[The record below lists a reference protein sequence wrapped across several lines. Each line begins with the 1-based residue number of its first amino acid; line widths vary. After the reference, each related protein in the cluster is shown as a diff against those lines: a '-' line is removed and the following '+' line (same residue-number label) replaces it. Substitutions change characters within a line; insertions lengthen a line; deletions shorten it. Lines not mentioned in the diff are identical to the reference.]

1 MSSKMIFAGSGG
13 QGIMLMGQLVATAAI
28 HEDKETTFFPSY
40 GPEMRGGTA
49 NCTVIVSDKPI
60 SSPLIFES
68 DCVVAMNLPSML
80 KFEPILKPGGILLL
94 NKSLIHQGAKRS
106 DITVHE
112 IPASDLAVELG
123 DARVANI
130 IMLGAFAKTTDIIS
144 ANALEKIILDTFGA
158 KSESLAELNRK
169 AFHIIG
175 DIPSTT

>member
-1 MSSKMIFAGSGG
+1 MSNKMFFAGAGG
-13 QGIMLMGQLVATAAI
+13 QGIMLMGQLVASAAI

-80 KFEPILKPGGILLL
+80 KFEPTLKPGGVLLL
-94 NKSLIHQGAKRS
+94 NSSLVHQDEKRN
-106 DITVHE
+106 DIKVYK

-123 DARVANI
+123 DARAANI
-130 IMLGAFAKTTDIIS
+130 IILGAFARTTDIIS
-144 ANALEKIILDTFGA
+144 QAGLEKIILDTFGS
-158 KSESLAELNRK
+158 KSEALAELNKK
-169 AFHIIG
+169 AFHLWT
-175 DIPSTT
+175 P

>member
-1 MSSKMIFAGSGG
+1 MSSKMFFAGSGG
-13 QGIMLMGQLVATAAI
+13 QGIMLMGQLVASAAI
-28 HEDKETTFFPSY
+28 HENKETTFFPSY

-80 KFEPILKPGGILLL
+80 KFEPTLKPGGVLLL
-94 NKSLIHQGAKRS
+94 NSSLVHQDEKRS
-106 DITVHE
+106 DIKVYK

-130 IMLGAFAKTTDIIS
+130 IMLGAFARTTDIMS
-144 ANALEKIILDTFGA
+144 QAGLEKIILDTFGS
-158 KSESLAELNRK
+158 KSEALAELNKK
-169 AFHIIG
+169 AFHLWT
-175 DIPSTT
+175 P

>member
-1 MSSKMIFAGSGG
+1 MSRKMFFAGSGG

-28 HEDKETTFFPSY
+28 HAEKETTFFPSY

-68 DCVVAMNLPSML
+68 DCVVAMNLPSMI
-80 KFEPILKPGGILLL
+80 KFEPTLKPGGVLLI
-94 NKSLIHQGAKRS
+94 NKSLIHQDAKRS
-106 DITVHE
+106 DITVRE

-130 IMLGAFAKTTDIIS
+130 IMLGALARTTDIIS
-144 ANALEKIILDTFGA
+144 TDELEKVILDTFGA
-158 KSESLAELNRK
+158 KSDTLAELNK
-169 AFHIIG
+169 KTFHLWN
-175 DIPSTT
+175 P